1 MKNLFSSAT
10 IAIVS
15 FILGMII
22 ISYTYCGCIRS
33 NVMEGMEAKKDDT
46 KKDDKP
52 NNPLAKAVSTLLPGG
67 KKEGMTDGKD
77 MKKDG
82 KKEGFQVSQPLGY
95 GPLDP
100 SAEDNV
106 NLSRWVKAAERYAKG
121 MGNEDRLDSYKY
133 HQGPPIPLPEGEL
146 FFFKDTKFS
155 PECCPGTYS
164 NSMGCSCMSQ
174 AQFNYLV
181 QRGGNRTLQ
190 NTEY

>member
-1 MKNLFSSAT
+1 MK
-10 IAIVS
+10 
-15 FILGMII
+15 
-22 ISYTYCGCIRS
+22 
-33 NVMEGMEAKKDDT
+33 EK
-46 KKDDKP
+46 
-52 NNPLAKAVSTLLPGG
+52 
-67 KKEGMTDGKD
+67 
-77 MKKDG
+77 

-95 GPLDP
+95 GPIEE
-100 SAEDNV
+100 SAEDNI
-106 NLSRWVKAAERYAKG
+106 NLSKWVKAAERYAKG

-174 AQFNYLV
+174 KQFDYLV